1 MHLSPKEQERVW
13 LFALAELARKRR
25 AKGLKLNYPEALA
38 LICDEVMEAAREGCT
53 LEEAVARGCQVLTVD
68 DVMEGVPDL
77 LTRVQVEAV
86 FADGTRLVTLHGP
99 IRPRQDAAGAA
110 GAAMGGAATGGAAA
124 GSQGADGAGAA
135 PAHPLVGEV
144 RVAAEPIVLNAGK
157 PRQALRIRNES
168 PLPIWVGS
176 HFPLEKANPRLQF
189 DREAAR
195 GWRLAVPAGE
205 VVLIPPESEMTVEIV
220 PRAPAGATGGRP
232 AALPADA
239 AAAGHG
245 LPAHEAARHEEG
257 EKRL

>member
-99 IRPRQDAAGAA
+99 IRARRDSAGAA
-110 GAAMGGAATGGAAA
+110 GSGATDSA
-124 GSQGADGAGAA
+124 AA
-135 PAHPLVGEV
+135 PARPAVGEV
-144 RVAAEPIVLNAGK
+144 RVAAEPIELNAGK

-176 HFPLEKANPRLQF
+176 HFPLEKVNPRLQL
-189 DREAAR
+189 DRERAA

-205 VVLIPPESEMTVEIV
+205 VVLIPPESEVTVEIV
-220 PRAPAGATGGRP
+220 PRTPGEAAGDPPAPPHTGALAGAQ
-232 AALPADA
+232 
-239 AAAGHG
+239 G
-245 LPAHEAARHEEG
+245 LPAHEPARHEEG